1 MHGLRL
7 AGCSVIKMYKRKLF
21 TLWQTF
27 SIENH
32 IDFSGKHSATMGFKR
47 EDDWYTHQLLSV
59 ARYSFR
65 FDTAAQNS
73 NPIDRTIEGEG
84 GRKSERERGGEREC
98 EREGGREGGRDGR
111 TDGGRE
117 REEGKESERER
128 ERNIYIMG
136 LRVCMCVRGVYM
148 RACVCVCV
156 QHSHHCAT
164 RHVSTIQH
172 TASIIYTARG
182 EPTVLSTI

>member
-7 AGCSVIKMYKRKLF
+7 AGCSVIKMYKRKFF

-47 EDDWYTHQLLSV
+47 EDDWYTHQQLSV

-73 NPIDRTIEGEG
+73 NPCSKERQRERERERERGGGE
-84 GRKSERERGGEREC
+84 SERERG
-98 EREGGREGGRDGR
+98 REGKRA
-111 TDGGRE
+111 RE
-117 REEGKESERER
+117 REID
-128 ERNIYIMG
+128 IYI
-136 LRVCMCVRGVYM
+136 
-148 RACVCVCV
+148 
-156 QHSHHCAT
+156 
-164 RHVSTIQH
+164 
-172 TASIIYTARG
+172 
-182 EPTVLSTI
+182 